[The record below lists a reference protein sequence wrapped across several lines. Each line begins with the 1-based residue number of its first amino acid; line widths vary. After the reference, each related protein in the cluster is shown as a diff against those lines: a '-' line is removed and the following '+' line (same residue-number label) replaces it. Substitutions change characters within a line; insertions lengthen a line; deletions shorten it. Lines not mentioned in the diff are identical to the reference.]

1 MISHEA
7 CMRAAITEA
16 RKAMG
21 RTHPNPAVGAVI
33 TQKGEIVAAGH
44 TQPVGQDHAEIVALK
59 AYQSSGLVPDESTR
73 LYVTMEPCCTT
84 GRTPPCTE
92 AIIASG
98 IRHVLIGAT
107 DPNPDHAGRG
117 YQILEE
123 ASLVVETG
131 LLEGDCDDLNLIF
144 NWRMAH
150 DRPFFAGKI
159 ATTIDGR
166 IATRGGSSK
175 WITGEAARADV
186 HAWRDYFPAIAVGA
200 GTALIDDPSLTIR
213 IPGQEEGCPVRFI
226 FDRNLISF
234 RNAIPQVYTDQW
246 REKTIIVTNA
256 SKHAEAEA
264 IRDKYGIA
272 FWTLDDSAPGDPLAG
287 FVEQCGDA
295 GIDGVFIEGGARL
308 LSSFIQ
314 TRRLDYLFA
323 YRAPKVLA
331 DESGLG
337 PFMGQAPAE
346 MKEALSLKSVRH
358 TSFGDDQLMRGFVV
372 YPNS

>member
-1 MISHEA
+1 
-7 CMRAAITEA
+7 MRAAITEA

-33 TQKGEIVAAGH
+33 TQKGEVVAAGH
-44 TQPVGQDHAEIVALK
+44 TQPAGLDHAEIVALK

-92 AIIASG
+92 AVIASG

-107 DPNPDHAGRG
+107 DPNPAHAGKG
-117 YQILEE
+117 FQILEE
-123 ASLVVETG
+123 AGLVVETG

-213 IPGQEEGCPVRFI
+213 IPGQDEGCPVRFI

-234 RNAIPQVYTDQW
+234 RNAIPQVYTDRW

-256 SKHAEAEA
+256 SKQAEAEA
-264 IRDKYGIA
+264 LRDKYGIA
-272 FWTLDDSAPGDPLAG
+272 FWTLDDTARGDPLAG
-287 FVEQCGDA
+287 FVERCGDA

-323 YRAPKVLA
+323 YRAPKVLS

-358 TSFGDDQLMRGFVV
+358 ASFGDDQLMRGFVV
-372 YPNS
+372 YPNC